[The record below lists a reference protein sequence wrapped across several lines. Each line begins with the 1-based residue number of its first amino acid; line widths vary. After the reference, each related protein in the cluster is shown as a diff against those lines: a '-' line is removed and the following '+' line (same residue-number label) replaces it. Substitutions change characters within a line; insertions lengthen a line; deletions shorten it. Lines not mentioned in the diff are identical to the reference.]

1 MKIFGLELT
10 GCQKCSFSIF
20 AFFIFSNF
28 KWLLPK
34 ILWKNHPFFK
44 MVFGVFM
51 KFYYVT
57 NIFDSHTFDNK
68 TTALLKLF
76 KISTEN
82 GFCFFIFSKWKKNCS
97 LIFNDTLKCAVV
109 HYCNL
114 NSSSIN
120 KLYLRAVENAI
131 SVFSI
136 FYLCLF

>member
-1 MKIFGLELT
+1 MFFFNFCLFHFFKFQMAIAKNLME
-10 GCQKCSFSIF
+10 KPS
-20 AFFIFSNF
+20 FFI
-28 KWLLPK
+28 
-34 ILWKNHPFFK
+34 

-57 NIFDSHTFDNK
+57 NIFDPHTFDNK

-82 GFCFFIFSKWKKNCS
+82 GFCFFIFSKWKKYCS

-120 KLYLRAVENAI
+120 KFYLRAVENAI